1 MIEDYHLATPEEEI
15 EYFYEDIVDDEG
27 SEGSWQPQ
35 DDTFAPGKN
44 FQTETY
50 YPTDGEQQPLFRKR
64 KIIFIS
70 C

>member
-1 MIEDYHLATPEEEI
+1 MET

-44 FQTETY
+44 FETETY
-50 YPTDGEQQPLFRKR
+50 YMTDGEQRPF
-64 KIIFIS
+64 
-70 C
+70 

>member
-1 MIEDYHLATPEEEI
+1 MET

-44 FQTETY
+44 FETETY
-50 YPTDGEQQPLFRKR
+50 YVTDGGHRPFKS
-64 KIIFIS
+64 KITFIL